1 MTPRDAIAT
10 RLEDDPAGLSRNPF
24 ATRYVASAR
33 LAALD
38 ESGRPRDIGG
48 IADRVVGRGRPNAIV
63 GGHGS
68 GKSTLLWQ
76 LADALEDRAI
86 VVTRSRVRRR
96 ADLVRVV
103 AGIRATPRGGIV
115 CIDGWEVLGAA
126 GRLLTGLVASVNSV
140 GLLVT
145 AHRRGHPR
153 TLVECRTSPAL
164 LRALV
169 ASLPGR
175 DRWFGVVVDDRDL
188 EECFRDSS
196 GDVRRAFDLLYD
208 RFERRRTTRGDP
220 PR

>member
-48 IADRVVGRGRPNAIV
+48 IADHVVGRGRRSAIV

-164 LRALV
+164 LHALV

-175 DRWFGVVVDDRDL
+175 ERWFGVVVDGRDL